1 MQETK
6 MEAPDAGNW
15 RAGNPLAANPR
26 KPRPRS
32 ASPPKPT
39 PSESPRREK
48 WKSSAVGGP
57 EKRFSAEL
65 AAQPRLVVRVLGA
78 RGLGSSDVVAR
89 VWCARLDDVHDADA
103 EPQETL
109 PCRGGDAPAWE
120 THNEFCFAL
129 KLDAPED
136 VQGGCCAVALRDDGV
151 ARETGY
157 ADGDAALG
165 VAVVPLRMIF
175 ERGKAMA
182 GTKTVHLTA
191 TWLPLGAAPNGARR
205 ARGEVLASFVFFFAE
220 GLSRAAFETS
230 VARILGRPEEYD
242 DDELA
247 SPPAAWPPRDAAAP
261 RRRGPPFSDDGAVEL
276 RGLGGLSPIR
286 EHQEKG
292 GWVPPSPARPLAAG
306 AASQALDTARSRA
319 GKESDI
325 PNFKGSD
332 LGRFPLARSRAR
344 SSADFSGASSARYVA
359 MKRLQKAARSA
370 EASLLQAGTPSKI
383 SSGHRALR
391 DRLRDGLAAL
401 RERDSRHAGAGELW
415 GELKALESP
424 GDASAFF
431 EELLGTRHTAR
442 AGGLASAVLA
452 DDGAPLAARRHVLLL
467 LAAVARLHPG
477 ACVPKLGAALRA
489 VAGVAQGASGAG
501 SSLSGEAAAVAG
513 ALARD
518 VFPLAAARGAPEEST
533 HLPVDVLV
541 APFTLVLARPRAR
554 GRRSVANCFAAV
566 LEGRPGPVPVW
577 LDAAP
582 ASKHVGAAPPAAVLD
597 DLRRRAASRGVALP
611 VAATLLR
618 DGTGAVLHC
627 ENDDAALDLR
637 ATLAQDEALPPGWA
651 LDGAM
656 EAGEERGTVEEA
668 MAARAAFVLAVAP
681 AAAPLASWVV
691 ESCKRH
697 RDVLEPFCRAAR
709 ALLQLRSDAQA
720 LGRADAA
727 ANAAFDPRLL
737 ARADGA
743 YVEALDAAAPA
754 LARHAARCVE
764 AEATTAEALAW
775 RDKAAALDLVEALAT
790 NDCTQAA
797 AALVLG
803 PLVGACDRARHHGVK
818 HVRDAAKRALLAL
831 EALRARRRDAKHAAA
846 RPSRRDVNALL
857 GAKLPVSAVG
867 LPNHDDAASV
877 DYGWP
882 RPATPPSPRRARP
895 GGAPVPAL
903 DVSRLAEAPIPRAPP
918 SPDAPWLDAA
928 PSPRP
933 APTPARAR
941 RPPPA
946 ALDFDDDFAKP
957 PLDDDDDDDAGPA
970 AAAKPWRRRRS
981 SAKRVRV
988 KRPSVAEVPDDVA
1001 DALTKSVDLLAER
1014 CRGFELCRIQPL
1026 VWVVLTKLQNSL
1038 ARSHRSRFG

>member
-65 AAQPRLVVRVLGA
+65 AAQPRL
-78 RGLGSSDVVAR
+78 
-89 VWCARLDDVHDADA
+89 
-103 EPQETL
+103 ETL

-165 VAVVPLRMIF
+165 AAVVPLRMIF

-230 VARILGRPEEYD
+230 
-242 DDELA
+242 
-247 SPPAAWPPRDAAAP
+247 
-261 RRRGPPFSDDGAVEL
+261 
-276 RGLGGLSPIR
+276 
-286 EHQEKG
+286 
-292 GWVPPSPARPLAAG
+292 
-306 AASQALDTARSRA
+306 
-319 GKESDI
+319 
-325 PNFKGSD
+325 
-332 LGRFPLARSRAR
+332 ARSRAR

-370 EASLLQAGTPSKI
+370 EASLLQAGTPSEI

-442 AGGLASAVLA
+442 AGGLASAV
-452 DDGAPLAARRHVLLL
+452 
-467 LAAVARLHPG
+467 
-477 ACVPKLGAALRA
+477 
-489 VAGVAQGASGAG
+489 
-501 SSLSGEAAAVAG
+501 AG

-518 VFPLAAARGAPEEST
+518 VFPLAAARGAPEESS

-566 LEGRPGPVPVW
+566 LDRAGQETRRCPGLGVGRG
-577 LDAAP
+577 
-582 ASKHVGAAPPAAVLD
+582 HG
-597 DLRRRAASRGVALP
+597 G
-611 VAATLLR
+611 
-618 DGTGAVLHC
+618 
-627 ENDDAALDLR
+627 
-637 ATLAQDEALPPGWA
+637 
-651 LDGAM
+651 
-656 EAGEERGTVEEA
+656 GEERGTVEEA

-764 AEATTAEALAW
+764 AETATAEALAW

-790 NDCTQAA
+790 SDCTQAGR

-818 HVRDAAKRALLAL
+818 HVRNAAKRRLAL
-831 EALRARRRDAKHAAA
+831 EAARAAA
-846 RPSRRDVNALL
+846 RREARGAASRRGVNALL

-867 LPNHDDAASV
+867 LPRHDDAASV

-895 GGAPVPAL
+895 GGAPAPAL
-903 DVSRLAEAPIPRAPP
+903 GVSRLAEAPIPRA
-918 SPDAPWLDAA
+918 AA
-928 PSPRP
+928 RTLLYF
-933 APTPARAR
+933 AARAFSR
-941 RPPPA
+941 SDVFPGPLLA
-946 ALDFDDDFAKP
+946 WLAKDP
-957 PLDDDDDDDAGPA
+957 RATCRAVRDDANQ
-970 AAAKPWRRRRS
+970 R
-981 SAKRVRV
+981 
-988 KRPSVAEVPDDVA
+988 
-1001 DALTKSVDLLAER
+1001 VDLHHALR
-1014 CRGFELCRIQPL
+1014 
-1026 VWVVLTKLQNSL
+1026 SL
-1038 ARSHRSRFG
+1038 AVEPTQRGITASALLYALEDDSRRHEKVLVREAYAFGSDVEPPFP

>member
-15 RAGNPLAANPR
+15 RAGNPLAANPK

-230 VARILGRPEEYD
+230 RPRG
-242 DDELA
+242 A
-247 SPPAAWPPRDAAAP
+247 
-261 RRRGPPFSDDGAVEL
+261 RRRSLATCPWTCSWRPSRSCS
-276 RGLGGLSPIR
+276 RG
-286 EHQEKG
+286 
-292 GWVPPSPARPLAAG
+292 
-306 AASQALDTARSRA
+306 
-319 GKESDI
+319 
-325 PNFKGSD
+325 
-332 LGRFPLARSRAR
+332 RAR
-344 SSADFSGASSARYVA
+344 A
-359 MKRLQKAARSA
+359 
-370 EASLLQAGTPSKI
+370 
-383 SSGHRALR
+383 
-391 DRLRDGLAAL
+391 
-401 RERDSRHAGAGELW
+401 
-415 GELKALESP
+415 
-424 GDASAFF
+424 
-431 EELLGTRHTAR
+431 
-442 AGGLASAVLA
+442 
-452 DDGAPLAARRHVLLL
+452 
-467 LAAVARLHPG
+467 
-477 ACVPKLGAALRA
+477 
-489 VAGVAQGASGAG
+489 
-501 SSLSGEAAAVAG
+501 
-513 ALARD
+513 
-518 VFPLAAARGAPEEST
+518 
-533 HLPVDVLV
+533 
-541 APFTLVLARPRAR
+541 

-627 ENDDAALDLR
+627 ANDDGALDLR
-637 ATLAQDEALPPGWA
+637 ATLAQDEALPRAGRWTGPWRRG
-651 LDGAM
+651 GA
-656 EAGEERGTVEEA
+656 GHRGGGHG
-668 MAARAAFVLAVAP
+668 ARARAFVLAARP
-681 AAAPLASWVV
+681 RAPLASWVV

-720 LGRADAA
+720 LGRADAV

-737 ARADGA
+737 ASRRARVA
-743 YVEALDAAAPA
+743 EALDAAAPA
-754 LARHAARCVE
+754 LARHARGRARSSWDRSS
-764 AEATTAEALAW
+764 APATARGTTASSTSATPRSGRSSRSKRCA
-775 RDKAAALDLVEALAT
+775 RGAAT
-790 NDCTQAA
+790 RSTRRRGRAA
-797 AALVLG
+797 AA
-803 PLVGACDRARHHGVK
+803 
-818 HVRDAAKRALLAL
+818 
-831 EALRARRRDAKHAAA
+831 
-846 RPSRRDVNALL
+846 SNALL

-867 LPNHDDAASV
+867 LPRHDDAASV
-877 DYGWP
+877 DYGLAP
-882 RPATPPSPRRARP
+882 PATPPSPRRARP

-903 DVSRLAEAPIPRAPP
+903 DVSRLAEAPIPAPP
-918 SPDAPWLDAA
+918 ARTLLYFAA
-928 PSPRP
+928 RAFSRSDVFPRP
-933 APTPARAR
+933 LLAWLAKDPRATCR
-941 RPPPA
+941 AVR
-946 ALDFDDDFAKP
+946 
-957 PLDDDDDDDAGPA
+957 DDANQ
-970 AAAKPWRRRRS
+970 R
-981 SAKRVRV
+981 
-988 KRPSVAEVPDDVA
+988 
-1001 DALTKSVDLLAER
+1001 VDLHHALR
-1014 CRGFELCRIQPL
+1014 
-1026 VWVVLTKLQNSL
+1026 SL
-1038 ARSHRSRFG
+1038 AVEPTQRGITASALLYALEDDSRRHEKVLVREAYAFGSDVEPPFP

>member
-15 RAGNPLAANPR
+15 RAGNPLAANP

-39 PSESPRREK
+39 PSESPRRE
-48 WKSSAVGGP
+48 
-57 EKRFSAEL
+57 
-65 AAQPRLVVRVLGA
+65 
-78 RGLGSSDVVAR
+78 
-89 VWCARLDDVHDADA
+89 
-103 EPQETL
+103 ETL

-165 VAVVPLRMIF
+165 CAVVPLRMIF

-191 TWLPLGAAPNGARR
+191 TWLPLGAAPNGARAR
-205 ARGEVLASFVFFFAE
+205 ARS
-220 GLSRAAFETS
+220 
-230 VARILGRPEEYD
+230 
-242 DDELA
+242 
-247 SPPAAWPPRDAAAP
+247 SPPGPR
-261 RRRGPPFSDDGAVEL
+261 
-276 RGLGGLSPIR
+276 GLSPIR

-306 AASQALDTARSRA
+306 AASQALDT
-319 GKESDI
+319 
-325 PNFKGSD
+325 
-332 LGRFPLARSRAR
+332 ARSRAR

-452 DDGAPLAARRHVLLL
+452 DDGAPLAARHVLLL

-513 ALARD
+513 S
-518 VFPLAAARGAPEEST
+518 AARGAPEESS

-597 DLRRRAASRGVALP
+597 DLRRRAASRASRS
-611 VAATLLR
+611 VAAALLR

-637 ATLAQDEALPPGWA
+637 ATLAQDEALPR
-651 LDGAM
+651 
-656 EAGEERGTVEEA
+656 AGR
-668 MAARAAFVLAVAP
+668 ARARRP
-681 AAAPLASWVV
+681 
-691 ESCKRH
+691 RT
-697 RDVLEPFCRAAR
+697 R
-709 ALLQLRSDAQA
+709 RSTR
-720 LGRADAA
+720 GSS
-727 ANAAFDPRLL
+727 
-737 ARADGA
+737 RADGA

-764 AEATTAEALAW
+764 AETATAEALAW

-790 NDCTQAA
+790 NDCTQA
-797 AALVLG
+797 
-803 PLVGACDRARHHGVK
+803 PRRSSWDRSSAPATARGTTASSTSATP
-818 HVRDAAKRALLAL
+818 RSALLAL

-867 LPNHDDAASV
+867 LPRHDDAASV

-895 GGAPVPAL
+895 GGAPCRARRVAA
-903 DVSRLAEAPIPRAPP
+903 RRGAHPRAPP
-918 SPDAPWLDAA
+918 SPDAPWLDAT

-1001 DALTKSVDLLAER
+1001 DALTKSARTLLYFAARAFSRSDVFPRPLLAWLAKDPRATCRAVRDDANQRVDLHHALR
-1014 CRGFELCRIQPL
+1014 
-1026 VWVVLTKLQNSL
+1026 SL
-1038 ARSHRSRFG
+1038 AVEPTQRGITASALLYALEDDSRRHEKVLVREAYAFGSDVEPPFP

>member
-1 MQETK
+1 MDE
-6 MEAPDAGNW
+6 
-15 RAGNPLAANPR
+15 
-26 KPRPRS
+26 
-32 ASPPKPT
+32 PT
-39 PSESPRREK
+39 GQPRRRGAK
-48 WKSSAVGGP
+48 RKSSAVGGP

-78 RGLGSSDVVAR
+78 RGLGSADVVAR

-136 VQGGCCAVALRDDGV
+136 VQGGCCAVALRDDAV
-151 ARETGY
+151 ARDTGY

-191 TWLPLGAAPNGARR
+191 TWLPLGAAERR
-205 ARGEVLASFVFFFAE
+205 AQARGEVLASFFFAE

-247 SPPAAWPPRDAAAP
+247 SPPAAWPPRDAAARRAGP
-261 RRRGPPFSDDGAVEL
+261 ALLRRRA
-276 RGLGGLSPIR
+276 
-286 EHQEKG
+286 
-292 GWVPPSPARPLAAG
+292 
-306 AASQALDTARSRA
+306 
-319 GKESDI
+319 
-325 PNFKGSD
+325 
-332 LGRFPLARSRAR
+332 ARSRAR

-401 RERDSRHAGAGELW
+401 RERDSRHA
-415 GELKALESP
+415 
-424 GDASAFF
+424 
-431 EELLGTRHTAR
+431 AR
-442 AGGLASAVLA
+442 ASS
-452 DDGAPLAARRHVLLL
+452 
-467 LAAVARLHPG
+467 
-477 ACVPKLGAALRA
+477 
-489 VAGVAQGASGAG
+489 GAS
-501 SSLSGEAAAVAG
+501 SRPWR
-513 ALARD
+513 ARAT
-518 VFPLAAARGAPEEST
+518 PAARGAPEESS

-656 EAGEERGTVEEA
+656 EAGRSTVEEA
-668 MAARAAFVLAVAP
+668 MAAGVRARRRA
-681 AAAPLASWVV
+681 
-691 ESCKRH
+691 RG
-697 RDVLEPFCRAAR
+697 RAAR
-709 ALLQLRSDAQA
+709 VVGRRVVQAPPGRARALLPRGARLLQLRSDAQA

-775 RDKAAALDLVEALAT
+775 RDKAAALDLVEAPRRTTARRPPRRSSSARSSAPAT
-790 NDCTQAA
+790 
-797 AALVLG
+797 
-803 PLVGACDRARHHGVK
+803 ARGTTASSTSATP
-818 HVRDAAKRALLAL
+818 RSGRSSRSKRC
-831 EALRARRRDAKHAAA
+831 ARRRDAARGA
-846 RPSRRDVNALL
+846 RPSRRGVNALL

-867 LPNHDDAASV
+867 LPRHDDAASARTLLYFAARAFSRSDV
-877 DYGWP
+877 FP
-882 RPATPPSPRRARP
+882 RP
-895 GGAPVPAL
+895 L
-903 DVSRLAEAPIPRAPP
+903 LAWLAKDPRA
-918 SPDAPWLDAA
+918 
-928 PSPRP
+928 
-933 APTPARAR
+933 TCRAVR
-941 RPPPA
+941 
-946 ALDFDDDFAKP
+946 
-957 PLDDDDDDDAGPA
+957 DDANQ
-970 AAAKPWRRRRS
+970 R
-981 SAKRVRV
+981 
-988 KRPSVAEVPDDVA
+988 
-1001 DALTKSVDLLAER
+1001 VDLHHALR
-1014 CRGFELCRIQPL
+1014 
-1026 VWVVLTKLQNSL
+1026 SL
-1038 ARSHRSRFG
+1038 AVEPTQRGITASALLYALEDDSRRHEKVLVREAYAFGSDVEPPFP